1 MDSKKKWLMLLLMT
15 SVVALVVLLV
25 VVIND
30 TSIITDM
37 MQKPQET
44 VAATPNIE
52 ADGKVEG
59 ADLSAFMND
68 TSFFDETSLQNATS
82 LENNGKEMNVAEEMT
97 QEVGDGKTVSLLVTS
112 VEKDLRIKIVD
123 HAGNA
128 VEGYPFVVIMDD
140 TKKYE
145 DTDQDGVL
153 YIEGLKP
160 GRYQLRLQEIAGFHV
175 PKDSL
180 EARVKAIVSYTVI
193 DDISYLVHA
202 ESEVDV
208 SVEDTAHEAIDAVD
222 TDDTQHT
229 SLLDTSSM
237 ENAVAL
243 GIDVSKWNGEI
254 DWELVKAEGV
264 DFAIIRCGYRGSS
277 SGWLIEDPYFYKN
290 LVGAK
295 KAGVKVG
302 VYFFTQATNTVEA
315 VEEAS
320 MVISLLGEEKI
331 DYPVFID
338 TEGAGG
344 NGRADSL
351 DTITRTAVC
360 DAFCRTIE
368 NAGLK
373 AGVYASRNWYG
384 VNLNVDELEKYNIWL
399 AEYRHTPLY
408 TQRYDMWQY
417 TSSGTVA
424 GIDGRVDL
432 NVSYLGY

>member
-1 MDSKKKWLMLLLMT
+1 MLLLMT

-25 VVIND
+25 VVLND
-30 TSIITDM
+30 TSMITDLV
-37 MQKPQET
+37 QKPQET
-44 VAATPNIE
+44 VAATPKIE

-59 ADLSAFMND
+59 ADLSAFMKD
-68 TSFFDETSLQNATS
+68 TSFFDDTSLK
-82 LENNGKEMNVAEEMT
+82 NNEKKTDESEEMT
-97 QEVGDGKTVSLLVTS
+97 KRETTQETGEEKTVSLLVTS
-112 VEKDLRIKIVD
+112 VEKDLRIKVVD
-123 HAGNA
+123 YAGNA
-128 VEGYPFVVIMDD
+128 VEGHSFVVTMDE
-140 TKKYE
+140 TKQYE

-153 YIEGLKP
+153 YIDGLKP
-160 GRYQLRLQEIAGFHV
+160 GRYQLQLQEMEGFQV
-175 PKDSL
+175 PKKAM

-193 DDISYLVHA
+193 EDISYLVHA

-208 SVEDTAHEAIDAVD
+208 SVEDSSHNEIDEVD
-222 TDDTQHT
+222 TDETQHKT
-229 SLLDTSSM
+229 LLDTDSI
-237 ENAVAL
+237 ENAVEL
-243 GIDVSKWNGEI
+243 GIDVSKWNGDI
-254 DWELVKAEGV
+254 DWELVKAEGI

-277 SGWLIEDPYFYKN
+277 SGWLIEDPYFYQN
-290 LVGAK
+290 LMEAK

-320 MVISLLGEEKI
+320 MVISLLGEEEL

-344 NGRADSL
+344 NGRADTL

-360 DAFCRTIE
+360 DAFCKTIE

-373 AGVYASRNWYG
+373 AGIYASRNWYG
-384 VNLNVDELEKYNIWL
+384 VNLNVDELEKYHIWL

-417 TSSGTVA
+417 TSSGTIA

>member
-1 MDSKKKWLMLLLMT
+1 MLLLMT
-15 SVVALVVLLV
+15 SVVILVVLLV
-25 VVIND
+25 VIMND
-30 TSIITDM
+30 TAMITNLIP
-37 MQKPQET
+37 KTQET
-44 VAATPNIE
+44 VITTQNIE

-68 TSFFDETSLQNATS
+68 TSFFDAEKTTDVSEDENWQELTQETD
-82 LENNGKEMNVAEEMT
+82 EGKEL
-97 QEVGDGKTVSLLVTS
+97 SLFVTS
-112 VEKDLRIKIVD
+112 VEKDLRIKVVD
-123 HAGNA
+123 SAGNA
-128 VEGYPFVVIMDD
+128 VEGYSFVVTMDD
-140 TKKYE
+140 TKQYE

-153 YIEGLKP
+153 YIDGLKP
-160 GRYQLRLQEIAGFHV
+160 GRYQLRLQEMDGFQV
-175 PKDSL
+175 PQKAL
-180 EARVKAIVSYTVI
+180 EARVKAVVSYTVI

-208 SVEDTAHEAIDAVD
+208 SVEDTSDNEIDEVD
-222 TDDTQHT
+222 TDETQHT
-229 SLLDTSSM
+229 SLLDTNSI

-243 GIDVSKWNGEI
+243 GIDVSKWNGDI
-254 DWELVKAEGV
+254 DWELVKAEGI

-277 SGWLIEDPYFYKN
+277 SGWLIEDPYFYQN

-320 MVISLLGEEKI
+320 MVISLLGEEKL

-344 NGRADSL
+344 NGRADRL
-351 DTITRTAVC
+351 DAITRTAVC

-368 NAGLK
+368 NAGLE
-373 AGVYASRNWYG
+373 AGIYASRNWYG
-384 VNLNVDELEKYNIWL
+384 VNLNVEELEKYNIWL

-417 TSSGTVA
+417 TSSGSVA

>member
-25 VVIND
+25 VVLND
-30 TSIITDM
+30 TSIITGLV
-37 MQKPQET
+37 QKPQET

-68 TSFFDETSLQNATS
+68 TSFFDEISLENNTTLNNATS
-82 LENNGKEMNVAEEMT
+82 LRNDEKT
-97 QEVGDGKTVSLLVTS
+97 DGTEDKTLSLLVTS
-112 VEKDLRIKIVD
+112 VEKDLRIKVVD
-123 HAGNA
+123 KAGNT
-128 VEGYPFVVIMDD
+128 VEGYPFVVTMDD

-153 YIEGLKP
+153 YIDGLKP
-160 GRYQLRLQEIAGFHV
+160 GRYQLSLQEMEGFQV
-175 PKDSL
+175 PKSSL
-180 EARVKAIVSYTVI
+180 EARVKAVVAYTVI

-208 SVEDTAHEAIDAVD
+208 SVEDTSHKEIDAVD

-229 SLLDTSSM
+229 SLIDTASI

-243 GIDVSKWNGEI
+243 GIDVSKWNGNI
-254 DWELVKAEGV
+254 DWELVKAEGI

-277 SGWLIEDPYFYKN
+277 SGWLIEDPYFYQN

-331 DYPVFID
+331 EYPVFID

-344 NGRADSL
+344 NGRADQL
-351 DTITRTAVC
+351 DVITRTAVC